1 MDLFRRTLLVFF
13 SILCL
18 GWLSLQF
25 PLYEYLGIAGILLPG
40 FIFGLP
46 FSVLNFRGRQK
57 KISGTIATTL
67 FATVSIVAG
76 FLLAFSFGPEG
87 AGSEGMRYGLLLGF
101 SCAAPLTIM
110 IFAVYRLSWP
120 FALLAIALG
129 SLLPALAGFEE
140 AGEAKVKPEIF
151 AYFWLAVMG
160 AVYTLG
166 LRNKA

>member
-1 MDLFRRTLLVFF
+1 MDLFRRTLLVFL
-13 SILCL
+13 SILGL

-25 PLYEYLGIAGILLPG
+25 PLYEYLGMAGILLPG
-40 FIFGLP
+40 FLFGLP
-46 FSVLNFRGRQK
+46 FSVVNFRGRQK
-57 KISGTIATTL
+57 KIRGAIATTL

-87 AGSEGMRYGLLLGF
+87 AGSEGMKYGLLLGF
-101 SCAAPLTIM
+101 SCAAPLTIL
-110 IFAVYRLSWP
+110 IFAVYGLSWP
-120 FALLAIALG
+120 FALLAIVLG

-140 AGEAKVKPEIF
+140 AGETHAKPEFF

-166 LRNKA
+166 VRKE